1 MLFSTA
7 KKIEEL
13 QAKLQAAIDENE
25 TLKANALTAQAELD
39 RINSTLRAE
48 EDEDEDEDKAEDEDE
63 DKEKMKRAKKAKRA
77 KRAKRAKMS
86 EDEDED
92 EKEAEEHDDE
102 EEVDDEDEDYEAEED
117 KEEESKKGKKSA
129 AAKVIALK
137 AKFNSL
143 TSKVSALESTLDA
156 KVSAAVSATLAK
168 IGIDPIHAGATADGT
183 KPAAEKP
190 KGRNG
195 IERAGAL
202 LNEKIKAKQ

>member
-25 TLKANALTAQAELD
+25 TLKANAAAAQAELD
-39 RINSTLRAE
+39 AVNATFEAASAAKKSE
-48 EDEDEDEDKAEDEDE
+48 EDEEEDDDEMGKAKKSKEHEDE
-63 DKEKMKRAKKAKRA
+63 
-77 KRAKRAKMS
+77 
-86 EDEDED
+86 
-92 EKEAEEHDDE
+92 
-102 EEVDDEDEDYEAEED
+102 EV
-117 KEEESKKGKKSA
+117 KKSA
-129 AAKVIALK
+129 AAKVAELK
-137 AKFNSL
+137 ASFDGL
-143 TSKVSALESTLDA
+143 TAKVSDLESSLES

>member
-25 TLKANALTAQAELD
+25 TLKANAAAAQAELD
-39 RINSTLRAE
+39 AVNATFEAASAAKKSE
-48 EDEDEDEDKAEDEDE
+48 EDEEEDDDEMGKAKKSKEHEDE
-63 DKEKMKRAKKAKRA
+63 
-77 KRAKRAKMS
+77 
-86 EDEDED
+86 
-92 EKEAEEHDDE
+92 
-102 EEVDDEDEDYEAEED
+102 EV
-117 KEEESKKGKKSA
+117 KKSA
-129 AAKVIALK
+129 AAKVAELK
-137 AKFNSL
+137 ASFDGL
-143 TSKVSALESTLDA
+143 TAKVSTLESSLES

>member
-25 TLKANALTAQAELD
+25 TLKANAAAAQAELD
-39 RINSTLRAE
+39 AVNATFEAASAAKKSE
-48 EDEDEDEDKAEDEDE
+48 EDEEEDDDEMGEAKKSKEHEDE
-63 DKEKMKRAKKAKRA
+63 
-77 KRAKRAKMS
+77 
-86 EDEDED
+86 
-92 EKEAEEHDDE
+92 
-102 EEVDDEDEDYEAEED
+102 EV
-117 KEEESKKGKKSA
+117 KKSA
-129 AAKVIALK
+129 AAKVAELK
-137 AKFNSL
+137 ASFDGL
-143 TSKVSALESTLDA
+143 TVKVAAFESSLES

>member
-39 RINSTLRAE
+39 RINATLETAKG
-48 EDEDEDEDKAEDEDE
+48 KAEDED
-63 DKEKMKRAKKAKRA
+63 D
-77 KRAKRAKMS
+77 
-86 EDEDED
+86 D
-92 EKEAEEHDDE
+92 EKVEEDYDDDE
-102 EEVDDEDEDYEAEED
+102 EM
-117 KEEESKKGKKSA
+117 KKGKKANAKGPIGSA
-129 AAKVIALK
+129 GPDGPVGSHGIEGIESPSAKVAALK
-137 AKFNSL
+137 ANLDEL
-143 TSKVSALESTLDA
+143 TAKVAAFESSLES

>member
-25 TLKANALTAQAELD
+25 TLKANAAAAQAELD
-39 RINSTLRAE
+39 AVNATFEAVSAAKKSE
-48 EDEDEDEDKAEDEDE
+48 EDEDEDDDKMEKAKKSKEHEDE
-63 DKEKMKRAKKAKRA
+63 
-77 KRAKRAKMS
+77 
-86 EDEDED
+86 
-92 EKEAEEHDDE
+92 
-102 EEVDDEDEDYEAEED
+102 EV
-117 KEEESKKGKKSA
+117 KKSA
-129 AAKVIALK
+129 AAKVAELK
-137 AKFNSL
+137 ASFDGL
-143 TSKVSALESTLDA
+143 TTKVAALESSLES

-168 IGIDPIHAGATADGT
+168 IGIDPIHAGVTADGT
-183 KPAAEKP
+183 KPAEEKP

>member
-39 RINSTLRAE
+39 RINATLETAKG
-48 EDEDEDEDKAEDEDE
+48 KAEDEDE
-63 DKEKMKRAKKAKRA
+63 K
-77 KRAKRAKMS
+77 S
-86 EDEDED
+86 EEDYD
-92 EKEAEEHDDE
+92 DDE
-102 EEVDDEDEDYEAEED
+102 EM
-117 KEEESKKGKKSA
+117 KKGKKANAKGLIGTAGPVGPDGVEGIESPS
-129 AAKVIALK
+129 AKVAALK
-137 AKFNSL
+137 ANLDEL
-143 TSKVSALESTLDA
+143 TAKVAAFESSLES

>member
-25 TLKANALTAQAELD
+25 TLKANAAAAQAELD
-39 RINSTLRAE
+39 RINATLETAKG
-48 EDEDEDEDKAEDEDE
+48 KAEDEEEESEE
-63 DKEKMKRAKKAKRA
+63 DY
-77 KRAKRAKMS
+77 
-86 EDEDED
+86 D
-92 EKEAEEHDDE
+92 DDE
-102 EEVDDEDEDYEAEED
+102 EM
-117 KEEESKKGKKSA
+117 KKGKKANAKGPIGSA
-129 AAKVIALK
+129 GPDGPVGSHGIDGIESPSAKVAALK
-137 AKFNSL
+137 ANLDEL
-143 TSKVSALESTLDA
+143 TAKVAAFESSLES

-202 LNEKIKAKQ
+202 LNEKLKAKQ

>member
-39 RINSTLRAE
+39 AVNATFEAASAAKKSE
-48 EDEDEDEDKAEDEDE
+48 EDEEEDDDEMGEAKKSKEHEDE
-63 DKEKMKRAKKAKRA
+63 
-77 KRAKRAKMS
+77 
-86 EDEDED
+86 
-92 EKEAEEHDDE
+92 
-102 EEVDDEDEDYEAEED
+102 EV
-117 KEEESKKGKKSA
+117 KKSA
-129 AAKVIALK
+129 AAKVAELK
-137 AKFNSL
+137 ASFDGL
-143 TSKVSALESTLDA
+143 TAKVAAFESSLES

>member
-25 TLKANALTAQAELD
+25 TLKANAAAAQAELD
-39 RINSTLRAE
+39 AVNATFEAASAAKKSE
-48 EDEDEDEDKAEDEDE
+48 EDEEEDDDEMGEAKKSKEHEDE
-63 DKEKMKRAKKAKRA
+63 
-77 KRAKRAKMS
+77 
-86 EDEDED
+86 
-92 EKEAEEHDDE
+92 
-102 EEVDDEDEDYEAEED
+102 EV
-117 KEEESKKGKKSA
+117 KKSA
-129 AAKVIALK
+129 AAKVAELK
-137 AKFNSL
+137 ASFDGL
-143 TSKVSALESTLDA
+143 TAKVSDLESSLES

>member
-39 RINSTLRAE
+39 RINATLETAKG
-48 EDEDEDEDKAEDEDE
+48 KAEDEDE
-63 DKEKMKRAKKAKRA
+63 K
-77 KRAKRAKMS
+77 
-86 EDEDED
+86 
-92 EKEAEEHDDE
+92 AEEDYDDDE
-102 EEVDDEDEDYEAEED
+102 EM
-117 KEEESKKGKKSA
+117 KKGKKANDKGPIGTTGPVGPDGVEGIESPS
-129 AAKVIALK
+129 AKVAALK
-137 AKFNSL
+137 ANLNEL
-143 TSKVSALESTLDA
+143 TTKVAALESSLES

-183 KPAAEKP
+183 KPAEEKP